1 MARSTDELLDNFHH
15 FSTPTLAHLFALLAY
30 SSPVF
35 PPAKLSLIVIDSISS
50 IFTAAY
56 PRTMERNDN
65 HKGTTNK
72 YDAVQWA
79 ANRRWNVM
87 GDLTSRICRLAAI
100 TNAAVLV
107 TTQTLTKIR
116 EDLGAVL
123 HPAISGK
130 AWDSGVNSRI
140 VLFRDWLP
148 HSSNET
154 GAVESVRDARFAGV
168 IKAGCIHHGGLGK
181 VVPFSIGQVRERDM
195 GIRTKG
201 ADCPSMGCARSE
213 QRQEPVRRMVY
224 PLRHGRRSNANEM
237 R

>member
-1 MARSTDELLDNFHH
+1 
-15 FSTPTLAHLFALLAY
+15 
-30 SSPVF
+30 
-35 PPAKLSLIVIDSISS
+35 
-50 IFTAAY
+50 
-56 PRTMERNDN
+56 MERNDN

-181 VVPFSIGQVRERDM
+181 VVPFSIGQHGLRE
-195 GIRTKG
+195 IRTTPRTSAANGLPIATRPPLKRKR
-201 ADCPSMGCARSE
+201 DEIVDSQSE
-213 QRQEPVRRMVY
+213 DDEAGPDDEF
-224 PLRHGRRSNANEM
+224 GWEGDINAPFYEDSLGDPDGV
-237 R
+237 